1 MKITK
6 SIMDFLIKTIDD
18 NGYEFTLINDSK
30 LTVLNKNKET
40 MNIIVQEN
48 CYILEYNNNQEKL
61 YKTTD
66 LLDRIDRS

>member
-40 MNIIVQEN
+40 MNIIVQE
-48 CYILEYNNNQEKL
+48 KL